1 MTVTEAEMLE
11 YDYYGLT
18 DDELVTLFMV
28 ESKPT
33 GRTRLHALAGL
44 YHAVYPRGG
53 AAMDAKTD
61 AGPATEEAGE

>member
-18 DDELVTLFMV
+18 DDELMMLFMV
-28 ESKPT
+28 DDKPT

-44 YHAVYPRGG
+44 YHAVYHEGGGRGDFTDVVR
-53 AAMDAKTD
+53 AAQKPDY
-61 AGPATEEAGE
+61 